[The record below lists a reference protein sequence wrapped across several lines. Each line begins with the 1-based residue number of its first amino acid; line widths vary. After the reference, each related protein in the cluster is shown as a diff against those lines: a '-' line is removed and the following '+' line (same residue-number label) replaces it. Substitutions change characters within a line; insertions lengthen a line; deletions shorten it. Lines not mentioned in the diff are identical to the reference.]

1 MFRRTLEQP
10 RQSFPVSPSLGE
22 PARVLDPLLPDVDPA
37 VLMEPEQD
45 IILVSDDEVP
55 PAVIAARRKQNRWKR
70 RMAAASDAI
79 RNIRHQQNIIEIS
92 SANDEAPVFHI
103 LSNIPRRNEIRCN
116 AQAKYIT

>member
-1 MFRRTLEQP
+1 MLIVYILRTPNERTGNP
-10 RQSFPVSPSLGE
+10 DMASGE
-22 PARVLDPLLPDVDPA
+22 PAHVPDPLLPSADPA
-37 VLMEPEQD
+37 VPMQPEH
-45 IILVSDDEVP
+45 IVVSDDEVP
-55 PAVIAARRKQNRWKR
+55 PAVIAARRKQNRLKR